1 MSTQKLKLV
10 EYSDSSSEEDNGEDG
25 KHMADNQ
32 GQKSQLDS
40 EVQKVQS
47 DSEGQKFQDSEVQ
60 KGQSDSN
67 VQKFQCDG
75 SGRKVAVVEPRI
87 IQQNVD
93 ESYDSNSLGEI
104 EGEIVPASSPLPPA
118 PTTFSRKLSGLR
130 KFNKF

>member
-47 DSEGQKFQDSEVQ
+47 DREGQKFQDSEVQ
-60 KGQSDSN
+60 KRS
-67 VQKFQCDG
+67 V
-75 SGRKVAVVEPRI
+75 
-87 IQQNVD
+87 
-93 ESYDSNSLGEI
+93 
-104 EGEIVPASSPLPPA
+104 
-118 PTTFSRKLSGLR
+118 
-130 KFNKF
+130 